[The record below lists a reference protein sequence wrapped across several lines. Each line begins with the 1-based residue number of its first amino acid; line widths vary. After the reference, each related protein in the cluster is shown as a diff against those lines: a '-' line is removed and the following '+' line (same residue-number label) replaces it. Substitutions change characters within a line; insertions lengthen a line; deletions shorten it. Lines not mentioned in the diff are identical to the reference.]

1 MTRLE
6 AVNEVLAALGEP
18 PATAL
23 DSSGTWPSLTFGTTL
38 AGQAERFL
46 ERASKNIQSRGGTG
60 DAWWPS
66 FLKEYRIRVPLT
78 RFTYTSDPS
87 ATFTFGETLTQTGT
101 NATFQFNRIQTIN
114 ATKYLFAAALGT
126 TTASA
131 TGVLTGGTSAVTV
144 TPTAVSVET
153 SAAVGLPSSWLKVR
167 SSEREVKNV
176 GARGLYLYE
185 ITDDDDNTNPP
196 VGTFDEDIY
205 VDAVAYLDFPDL
217 PHTLANYIWRHAA
230 AEFNHSIKRSREDYQ
245 LLTREADMAKM
256 DAIAEDSNARRVNV
270 FHTMDAMMMRG
281 GRQRHGRQ
289 NWYSLS
295 Q

>member
-1 MTRLE
+1 MTRLS
-6 AVNEVLAALGEP
+6 AVDEILSALGEP
-18 PATAL
+18 AA
-23 DSSGTWPSLTFGTTL
+23 SGAGFSGNWPDLTFNTTL
-38 AGQAERFL
+38 EGQAARFL
-46 ERASKNIQSRGGTG
+46 ERSSKNIQSRGGTG

-66 FLKEYRIRVPLT
+66 YLKEYRIRAPLYKF
-78 RFTYTSDPS
+78 RYTSSDP
-87 ATFTFGETLTQTGT
+87 TTLVFGETFTQ
-101 NATFQFNRIQTIN
+101 ATSGATLQFNRLDASGKFVYAGLI
-114 ATKYLFAAALGT
+114 AGT
-126 TTASA
+126 VDTTSNYNI
-131 TGVLTGGTSAVTV
+131 VSGTSVVTLAIDQVTLQTSTTVAV
-144 TPTAVSVET
+144 
-153 SAAVGLPSSWLKVR
+153 PSSWLKVR

-230 AEFNHSIKRSREDYQ
+230 AEFNYSIKRSREDYQ

>member
-18 PATAL
+18 PATAV
-23 DSSGTWPSLTFGTTL
+23 DSTGTWPSLTFGTTL

-66 FLKEYRIRVPLT
+66 YLKEYRIRAPLY
-78 RFTYTSDPS
+78 RFTYSSSDP
-87 ATFTFGETLTQTGT
+87 TTLVFGETFTQ
-101 NATFQFNRIQTIN
+101 ATSGATLQFNRVD
-114 ATKYLFAAALGT
+114 ATNNYIYAGLIAGT
-126 TTASA
+126 VDTTNNYSIVSA
-131 TGVLTGGTSAVTV
+131 TSNVTLTITAVTLQTSTTV
-144 TPTAVSVET
+144 AV
-153 SAAVGLPSSWLKVR
+153 PSSWLKVR

-185 ITDDDDNTNPP
+185 ITDDNDGTNPP
-196 VGTFDEDIY
+196 VSTFTNDIY